1 MVNNNN
7 NKSKYLNYVKIFNFH
22 DSLCYFCLRRNFPH
36 LKSDNKK
43 KISDCFICQD
53 IFYKID
59 EIVKRIFNIVNFQ
72 EKYDYNSFSIGTS
85 LPYFM
90 FDKEDYIRSLY
101 KIKDI
106 ENIKSAFNFEI
117 RNKFKSISKKKLN
130 LINPDIKIDVFISN
144 NNNNYSIKTMSRS
157 FFLIG
162 RYKKTKL
169 LTQKEKKGLEN
180 QSQDNNNLNYT
191 IQKKQS
197 IEMIIQKT
205 LSNYIKMDKMIFN
218 WYGSEDDNSQV
229 LGKGRFFYI
238 HIINPRQRQVKL
250 NKIFSNN
257 GLDFKIIEK
266 KDFLENTNLNFRVKN
281 KIFVKTANPISN
293 FYLRN
298 LRDLNK
304 SIIRYYYKSKFI
316 YKKIYNIQFKKLDP
330 FHLILILECD
340 SGLFL
345 RQFIEGRR
353 KLMEPN
359 ISLKLN
365 NQCEFLKFDI
375 LDIS

>member
-1 MVNNNN
+1 M
-7 NKSKYLNYVKIFNFH
+7 I
-22 DSLCYFCLRRNFPH
+22 R
-36 LKSDNKK
+36 
-43 KISDCFICQD
+43 DCFICQG
-53 IFYKID
+53 IFYKIN
-59 EIVKRIFNIVNFQ
+59 EIVKRIRYIVDFQ
-72 EKYDYNSFSIGTS
+72 EKYDYHSFSIGTS

-101 KIKDI
+101 KLKDI
-106 ENIKSAFNFEI
+106 ENIKSSFNFEL

-130 LINPDIKIDVFISN
+130 LINPDIKIDVFFSN
-144 NNNNYSIKTMSRS
+144 NNDLSIKTISRS
-157 FFLIG
+157 FYLIG

-180 QSQDNNNLNYT
+180 QCIDNSNFT

-205 LSNYIKMDKMIFN
+205 LSNCIKSDRMIFS
-218 WYGSEDDNSQV
+218 WFGSEDDNSQV

-238 HIINPRQRQVKL
+238 HIINPRQRKVKL

-281 KIFVKTANPISN
+281 KIFVKTANPIGN

-298 LRDLNK
+298 LKELNK

-330 FHLILILECD
+330 FHLIIILECD

-345 RQFIEGRR
+345 RQFIEGR
-353 KLMEPN
+353 KLIEPN

-375 LDIS
+375 LDISIP

>member
-1 MVNNNN
+1 M
-7 NKSKYLNYVKIFNFH
+7 I
-22 DSLCYFCLRRNFPH
+22 R
-36 LKSDNKK
+36 
-43 KISDCFICQD
+43 DCFICQG
-53 IFYKID
+53 IFYKIN
-59 EIVKRIFNIVNFQ
+59 EIVKRIRYIVDFQ
-72 EKYDYNSFSIGTS
+72 EKYDYHSFSIGTS

-101 KIKDI
+101 KLKDI
-106 ENIKSAFNFEI
+106 ENIKSSFNFEL

-130 LINPDIKIDVFISN
+130 LINPDIKIDVFFSN
-144 NNNNYSIKTMSRS
+144 NNDLSIKTISRS
-157 FFLIG
+157 FYLIG

-180 QSQDNNNLNYT
+180 QCIDNSNFT

-205 LSNYIKMDKMIFN
+205 LSNCIKSDRMIFS
-218 WYGSEDDNSQV
+218 WCGSEDDNSQV
-229 LGKGRFFYI
+229 LGKGRVFYI
-238 HIINPRQRQVKL
+238 HIINPRQRKVKL

-281 KIFVKTANPISN
+281 KIFVKTANPIGN

-298 LRDLNK
+298 LKELNK

-330 FHLILILECD
+330 FHLIIILECD

-345 RQFIEGRR
+345 RQFIEGR
-353 KLMEPN
+353 KLIEPN

-375 LDIS
+375 LDISIS